1 MVINSCSQNPTG
13 STLPLERR
21 RQIYQIARDWD
32 VIILEDDPYFF
43 LQYDLDLR
51 QTTVERYD
59 FTRAMAEVLPRSFL
73 SMDYDGRVMRL
84 DRLVLP
90 PWMIPGRISRFLCT
104 ALAKFLRQACGLAG
118 LRVTSSLGKN

>member
-1 MVINSCSQNPTG
+1 MISCSQNPTG
-13 STLPLERR
+13 STLSLERR

-43 LQYDLDLR
+43 LQYDLDIR
-51 QTTVERYD
+51 QTTVEQYG

-84 DRLVLP
+84 DRSVPL
-90 PWMIPGRISRFLCT
+90 
-104 ALAKFLRQACGLAG
+104 
-118 LRVTSSLGKN
+118 N